1 MKGMKIVWIF
11 GIFVFILIAVWMQL
25 KTNERAKKNY
35 EKFYSANIDSQIK
48 TVKIANHG
56 TMITLIDGESYI
68 FYPYTDAELNDRN
81 KFNYT
86 AKMGDKI
93 IKPSN
98 SDTILLITS
107 KGYLRYTFKKF
118 DF

>member
-1 MKGMKIVWIF
+1 
-11 GIFVFILIAVWMQL
+11 MQI

-48 TVKIANHG
+48 SVKIANHG

-68 FYPYTDAELNDRN
+68 FYPYTDEDLNDRN

-86 AKMGDKI
+86 VKRGDQI

-98 SDTILLITS
+98 SDTLLLITS
-107 KGYLRYTFKKF
+107 KGNLKYTFKKF
-118 DF
+118 NY